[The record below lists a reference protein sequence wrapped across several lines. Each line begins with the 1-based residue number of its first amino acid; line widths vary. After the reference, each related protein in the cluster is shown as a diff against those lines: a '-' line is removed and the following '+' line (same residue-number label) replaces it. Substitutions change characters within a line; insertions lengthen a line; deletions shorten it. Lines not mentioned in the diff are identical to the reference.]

1 AGAAIP
7 PAGHRARHTA
17 LLLRPTPH
25 ARVDAAETGWRVLE
39 HGGGTDPFAS
49 ARTRLEGTRAAW
61 PDAHPGI
68 RQLRRRQRQ
77 GPLVALRTC
86 TGGNCGWTRCRSL
99 GGRSG
104 GGRGDLR
111 PGCIASAVRNAL

>member
-1 AGAAIP
+1 GGSRITVRSGGSAVRFFHGGRPSSAGAAIP

-86 TGGNCGWTRCRSL
+86 TGGNCRWTR
-99 GGRSG
+99 
-104 GGRGDLR
+104 
-111 PGCIASAVRNAL
+111 